1 MKRNNSTMISYKSVI
16 NRVNKYVSVVDG
28 LTDINFL
35 MDIKVPKKVKTL
47 EEIEQKK
54 NNYLEN
60 EEIKILLNAIHV
72 LTLNTRILALNV
84 II

>member
-1 MKRNNSTMISYKSVI
+1 MISYKSVI